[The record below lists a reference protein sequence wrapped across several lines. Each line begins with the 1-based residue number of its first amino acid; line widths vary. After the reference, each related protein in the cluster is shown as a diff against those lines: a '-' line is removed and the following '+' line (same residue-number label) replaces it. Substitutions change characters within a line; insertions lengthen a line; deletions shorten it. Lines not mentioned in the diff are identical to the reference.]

1 MTSGRKPNNRCRI
14 GIDVGGTF
22 TDFVLANMTTGQLTR
37 YKEPSVPSDPSASV
51 ERGLKP
57 LIERAGVS
65 AHEVE
70 LIVHGTTLLVNA
82 IIQRQGAK
90 VAMVVGKGH
99 RGVLE
104 IGRSRLPNSYDFMI
118 RKEEPLV
125 PRNLI
130 FESSARSAADGS
142 TLHRPEPDELA
153 AIAAA
158 CDAQGIE
165 ALTVLLLHSYAHP
178 ALEAELAAELR
189 RLLPRVPVTASAR
202 IWPER
207 REFERALV
215 AIMNAYV
222 QPIMDAYLSK
232 LTARISGLG
241 FAAPLYITA
250 SNGGS
255 LSVETARERPI
266 DTVLSGPA
274 SGVVAATQ
282 AAAVSGHSKL
292 ITIDMGGTSCDVAVT
307 QGGVPEYT
315 TLTHVGDFPLVLPV
329 VNVSA
334 IGAGGGSIVWVDP
347 QGVLKVGPHSAGA
360 DPGPVCYGMGG
371 TRPTVTDCY
380 LLIGLIDPEHFL
392 GGRVKLDRRAA
403 ERAMTAIAAKIG
415 IDGLNSAVKASESAL
430 RVTTAMMSTE
440 LYKSLAQRGQDPR
453 DFALMAFGGAGP
465 THGNLLA
472 EEARL
477 STVVVPPAPATFC
490 AMGAILADVKRD
502 YVRSRHLLLADGPPA
517 LAALAD
523 AFRELEAEA
532 QQWIA
537 REGDILG
544 KPQFAATADMR
555 YAGQAFD
562 LPVAISETLRR
573 RPSAAKLS
581 ELFHLEHEKMYGFRD
596 LDSAIEIT
604 TERMQVT
611 GRIPP
616 IRLPDLPAAARG
628 GAVAASS
635 RRVFHRNRFLNVPVH
650 LRRDLG
656 RGQTVTGPAI
666 VEQEDCTIW
675 IIPGWAAVVDRIG
688 NLILTVKPKSA
699 SRAKPTTHKPAT
711 SNRRAR

>member
-1 MTSGRKPNNRCRI
+1 MTSGRKQKNRCRI

-22 TDFVLANMTTGQLTR
+22 TDFVLANLTTGELTR
-37 YKEPSVPSDPSASV
+37 YKEPSVPGDPSLSV

-57 LIERAGVS
+57 LIERAQV
-65 AHEVE
+65 APDEVE

-90 VAMVVGKGH
+90 VGMVVGKGH

-104 IGRSRLPNSYDFMI
+104 IGRARLPNSYDFMI

-130 FESSARSAADGS
+130 FETSARSAADGS
-142 TLHRPEPDELA
+142 TLQHPAPGELA

-158 CDAQGIE
+158 CKAQKIE
-165 ALTVLLLHSYAHP
+165 ALTVLLLHSYAYP
-178 ALEAELAAELR
+178 ALEAELADGLR
-189 RLLPRVPVTASAR
+189 RLLPGIPITESAR

-222 QPIMDAYLSK
+222 QPIMDTYLTR
-232 LTARISGLG
+232 LTGRIAALG
-241 FAAPLYITA
+241 FRAPLYITA
-250 SNGGS
+250 SNGGT
-255 LSVETARERPI
+255 LSVDTARERPI

-282 AAAVSGHSKL
+282 AAAVSGHTKL

-307 QGGVPEYT
+307 QGGEPEYT

-347 QGVLKVGPHSAGA
+347 QGVLKVGPRSAGA
-360 DPGPVCYGMGG
+360 DPGPVCYGLGG
-371 TRPTVTDCY
+371 NEPTVTDCY
-380 LLIGLIDPEHFL
+380 LLIGLLDPNHFL
-392 GGRVKLDRRAA
+392 GGRVKLDRAAA
-403 ERAMTAIAAKIG
+403 ERALTAIGGKIG
-415 IDGLNSAVKASESAL
+415 IDGPNAAVEASEAAL

-465 THGNLLA
+465 THGSLLA

-477 STVVVPPAPATFC
+477 RTVVVPPAPATFC

-502 YVRSRHLLLADGPPA
+502 YVRSHHLMLADGRPALDA
-517 LAALAD
+517 LAA

-532 QQWIA
+532 ERWIA
-537 REGDILG
+537 HEGDILG
-544 KPQFAATADMR
+544 KPQFTATADMR

-562 LPVAISETLRR
+562 LPVAIPEPLRR
-573 RPSAAKLS
+573 RPAEAKLA
-581 ELFHLEHEKMYGFRD
+581 ELFHLEHEKIYGFRD

-604 TERMQVT
+604 TERMRVT
-611 GRIPP
+611 GKIPP
-616 IRLPDLPAAARG
+616 IRLPDLGAAPRG
-628 GAVAASS
+628 GAAPANS
-635 RRVFHRNRFLNVPVH
+635 RRVFHRGRFLSVPVY
-650 LRRDLG
+650 LRRALG
-656 RGQTVTGPAI
+656 RGQTLAGPAI

-675 IIPGWAAVVDRIG
+675 IIPGWSAVVDRIG
-688 NLILTVKPKSA
+688 NLILSA
-699 SRAKPTTHKPAT
+699 SPRPAARATKPV
-711 SNRRAR
+711 RAVPVRSRQAR